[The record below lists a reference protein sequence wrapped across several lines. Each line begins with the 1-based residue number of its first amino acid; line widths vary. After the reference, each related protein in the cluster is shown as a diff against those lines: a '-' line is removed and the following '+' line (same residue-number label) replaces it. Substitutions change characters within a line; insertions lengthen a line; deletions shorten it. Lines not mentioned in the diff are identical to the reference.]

1 MVLFLPFSGTRA
13 GRPSRLVP
21 LLPCCLRRALL
32 LTPPPADRVL
42 LAPSPGPT
50 NVEVATGI
58 AGIWKAV
65 PKIQIEVVSIFT
77 CGEAKSCVANIKV
90 IVDETTT
97 LNVCDVFTFDQ
108 DFKVVSIVAYKA
120 D

>member
-1 MVLFLPFSGTRA
+1 MQAAVTEYFRVWNAHDEQGIK
-13 GRPSRLVP
+13 
-21 LLPCCLRRALL
+21 ALHATAST
-32 LTPPPADRVL
+32 LTDWDA
-42 LAPSPGPT
+42 AHGPT

-77 CGEAKSCVANIKV
+77 CGEARSCVANIKV